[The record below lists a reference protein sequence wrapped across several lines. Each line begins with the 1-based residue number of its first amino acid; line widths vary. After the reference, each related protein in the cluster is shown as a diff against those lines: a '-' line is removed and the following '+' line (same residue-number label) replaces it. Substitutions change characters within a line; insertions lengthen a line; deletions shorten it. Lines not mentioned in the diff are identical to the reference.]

1 MASFIR
7 LVLAALVAAGTAH
20 AQIDT
25 PQERAPF
32 ATRVDSLVKAYMAE
46 SHAPGASVAVIWK
59 RDTLVMAGY
68 GLADI
73 AAHRPATPAT
83 IYEIGSNT
91 KQFTSAAIMRL
102 AEQHKLSIDDELS
115 KYLPQI
121 PLHGN
126 RVTIRQL
133 LTHTSGIH
141 SYTDVEAWKAHWAE
155 DLTPDSIMGF
165 VAKDT
170 FDFAPGTRFK
180 YDNSGYILLG
190 MVIEKVS
197 GEPYAKY
204 LEKEFFEPLGLT
216 HTSYCPSH
224 PTDPAFAAGYSRKDD
239 GVVPHEYLSLTQPYA
254 AGSLCSTVGDFV
266 TWQRDLAAGKVVSA
280 ESFTLMTTAAT
291 LNNGQPIRYGFGLFP
306 GEVLGHKDFSHSG
319 GIPGFT
325 TMAYDFP
332 DDTLNVVVF
341 TNYDGASPAFL
352 AGNIA
357 RIAYGGAPEAAPPPP
372 QHPRP

>member
-1 MASFIR
+1 MTSSIR
-7 LVLAALVAAGTAH
+7 LGLAALLVAGTAH
-20 AQIDT
+20 AQIAT
-25 PQERAPF
+25 PQQRAEF
-32 ATRVDSLVKAYMAE
+32 TVRVDSLVHAYMAE
-46 SHAPGASVAVIWK
+46 SHAPGVSVAVMRG
-59 RDTLVMAGY
+59 RDTLLMAGF

-73 AAHRPATPAT
+73 AAHRQATPAM

-102 AEQHKLSIDDELS
+102 AEEHKLSIDDDLS

-133 LTHTSGIH
+133 LTHTSGIR
-141 SYTDVEAWKAHWAE
+141 SYTEVEAWRGHWAE

-170 FDFAPGTRFK
+170 FDFAPGTRYK

-197 GEPYAKY
+197 GRPYAKY
-204 LEKEFFEPLGLT
+204 LESEFFEPLGLT

-224 PTDPAFAAGYSRKDD
+224 TTDPAFAAGYSKKDD

-266 TWQRDLAAGKVVSA
+266 TWQRDLAAGKVVSP

-291 LNNGQPIRYGFGLFP
+291 LNNGQPIRYGFGLVP
-306 GEVLGHKDFSHSG
+306 GELLGHKDFSHSG
-319 GIPGFT
+319 GIPGYT
-325 TMAYDFP
+325 TMAYYFP
-332 DDTLNVVVF
+332 ADTLNVVVF
-341 TNYDGASPAFL
+341 SNYDGASPAFL

-357 RIAYGGAPEAAPPPP
+357 RIAYGGAPETAPPLP
-372 QHPRP
+372 QGARK

>member
-1 MASFIR
+1 MAPFTR
-7 LVLAALVAAGTAH
+7 LSIAALLAAGTAH
-20 AQIDT
+20 AQIAA
-25 PQERAPF
+25 PQERAVF
-32 ATRVDSLVKAYMAE
+32 AVRVDSLVHAYMAE
-46 SHAPGASVAVIWK
+46 SHAPGLSVAVVRG
-59 RDTLVMAGY
+59 RDTLVMAGF

-73 AAHRPATPAT
+73 AAHRQATPAT
-83 IYEIGSNT
+83 VYEIGSNT

-102 AEQHKLSIDDELS
+102 SEQHKLSIDDELS

-133 LTHTSGIH
+133 LTHTSGIR
-141 SYTDVEAWKAHWAE
+141 SYTDVEAWRAHWAE
-155 DLTPDSIMGF
+155 DITPDSIMGF

-170 FDFAPGTRFK
+170 FDFAPGTRYK

-197 GEPYAKY
+197 GQSYAKY
-204 LEKEFFEPLGLT
+204 LESEFFEPLGLT

-224 PTDPAFAAGYSRKDD
+224 TTDPAFASGYSKKDD

-266 TWQRDLAAGKVVSA
+266 TWQRDLAGGKVVSP

-291 LNNGQPIRYGFGLFP
+291 LNDGKPIRYGFGLVP
-306 GEVLGHKDFSHSG
+306 GDLLGHKDFGHSG
-319 GIPGFT
+319 GIPGYT
-325 TMAYDFP
+325 TMAYYFP
-332 DDTLNVVVF
+332 ADTLNVVVF
-341 TNYDGASPAFL
+341 SNYDGASPAFL

-357 RIAYGGAPEAAPPPP
+357 RIAYGGAPEAPPPPP

>member
-1 MASFIR
+1 MSSFIR
-7 LVLAALVAAGTAH
+7 VISAALLVAGTAR
-20 AQIDT
+20 AQIAA
-25 PQERAPF
+25 PQERAVF
-32 ATRVDSLVKAYMAE
+32 VTRVDSLVKAYMAE
-46 SHAPGASVAVIWK
+46 SHAPGLSVAVIRG
-59 RDTLVMAGY
+59 RDTLVMAGF

-102 AEQHKLSIDDELS
+102 VEQHKLSIDDELS

-141 SYTDVEAWKAHWAE
+141 SYTEVAAWKAHWAE

-170 FDFAPGTRFK
+170 FDFAPGTRYK
-180 YDNSGYILLG
+180 YDNSGYVLLG

-197 GEPYAKY
+197 GQSYAKY
-204 LEKEFFEPLGLT
+204 LESEFFKPLGLT

-224 PTDPAFAAGYSRKDD
+224 PTDPAFASGYSKKDD
-239 GVVPHEYLSLTQPYA
+239 GVMPHEYLSLTQPFA

-266 TWQRDLAAGKVVSA
+266 QWQRALAGGKVVSP
-280 ESFTLMTTAAT
+280 ESFALMSTAAT
-291 LNNGQPIRYGFGLFP
+291 LNNGEHIRYGFGLMP
-306 GEVLGHKDFSHSG
+306 GEMLGHKNINHSG
-319 GIPGFT
+319 GIPGFA
-325 TMAYDFP
+325 TMAYYFP
-332 DDTLNVVVF
+332 ADTLSVVVF

-357 RIAYGGAPEAAPPPP
+357 RIAYGGEPVVAPPPP
-372 QHPRP
+372 QPPKP

>member
-1 MASFIR
+1 M
-7 LVLAALVAAGTAH
+7 
-20 AQIDT
+20 
-25 PQERAPF
+25 
-32 ATRVDSLVKAYMAE
+32 
-46 SHAPGASVAVIWK
+46 
-59 RDTLVMAGY
+59 
-68 GLADI
+68 
-73 AAHRPATPAT
+73 
-83 IYEIGSNT
+83 
-91 KQFTSAAIMRL
+91 
-102 AEQHKLSIDDELS
+102 
-115 KYLPQI
+115 
-121 PLHGN
+121 
-126 RVTIRQL
+126 

-291 LNNGQPIRYGFGLFP
+291 LNNGHPIRYGFGLFP
-306 GEVLGHKDFSHSG
+306 GEMLGHKYFSHSG

-325 TMAYDFP
+325 TIAYDFP
-332 DDTLNVVVF
+332 DDMLNMVVF
-341 TNYDGASPAFL
+341 SNYDGASPAFL